1 MSEIDRRQLLG
12 ALGAAALLHPRAGNS
27 RAETI
32 RAENDLP
39 GTLDWQLTYTRVD
52 PKTKWRSPLM
62 EGFAGRQSV
71 QAGDKLELF
80 VSTNPPS
87 PFVIDLYRL
96 GYYQGKGGRFLRRL
110 GPFAGKAQPTPPVG
124 EQRLRECQWK
134 PCTTL
139 EIPADWPSGVYLGKL
154 SATKHRY

>member
-12 ALGAAALLHPRAGNS
+12 ALGAAALLHPGAGSS

-32 RAENDLP
+32 HAENDLP

-52 PKTKWRSPLM
+52 PKTKWRSPLI
-62 EGFAGRQSV
+62 EGYAGRQSV

-80 VSTNPPS
+80 VSTDPPA

-110 GPFAGKAQPTPPVG
+110 GPFAGKAQPTPPG
-124 EQRLRECQWK
+124 Q
-134 PCTTL
+134 
-139 EIPADWPSGVYLGKL
+139 
-154 SATKHRY
+154 SAGISSVLHGSH